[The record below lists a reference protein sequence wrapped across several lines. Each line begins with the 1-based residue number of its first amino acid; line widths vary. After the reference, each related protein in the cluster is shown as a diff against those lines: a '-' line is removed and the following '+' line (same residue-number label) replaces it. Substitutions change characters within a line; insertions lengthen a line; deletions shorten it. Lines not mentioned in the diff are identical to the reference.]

1 MRARLAEGIVRALV
15 ARAPRQVAD
24 FLLDFVMNL
33 SSAQSGAVFLAGRE
47 LSLFSSSGITQS
59 GLDWVSDCWERS
71 RQDLRTGSVL
81 SREDDWL
88 VPARQEDDLVALVYL
103 RAAKPDYDGVVE
115 VTPLLA
121 EAAAQGRAA
130 PESSP
135 VDTYLES
142 ALQEDIE
149 RRRLVLLLRRHEWNI
164 SRVAREL
171 GVTRQTV
178 YNRLQALGIDREPRD
193 TTRKVQ
199 AEVLFQRSRA

>member
-1 MRARLAEGIVRALV
+1 
-15 ARAPRQVAD
+15 
-24 FLLDFVMNL
+24 
-33 SSAQSGAVFLAGRE
+33 
-47 LSLFSSSGITQS
+47 
-59 GLDWVSDCWERS
+59 
-71 RQDLRTGSVL
+71 
-81 SREDDWL
+81 
-88 VPARQEDDLVALVYL
+88 LVALVYL

-121 EAAAQGRAA
+121 EAAAQGQAA

-199 AEVLFQRSRA
+199 AEVLLQRSRA

>member
-1 MRARLAEGIVRALV
+1 MRARLAEGIVRGLV

-47 LSLFSSSGITQS
+47 LSLFSSSGITQT
-59 GLDWVSDCWERS
+59 GLDWVGDCWEQS
-71 RQDLRTGSVL
+71 RQDLRSGSVL

-88 VPARQEDDLVALVYL
+88 VPARHGDDLVALVYL

-121 EAAAQGRAA
+121 EAAAQGQAA

-199 AEVLFQRSRA
+199 AEVLLQRSRA

>member
-1 MRARLAEGIVRALV
+1 MRARLAEGIIRALV

-24 FLLDFVMNL
+24 FLLDFVMSL
-33 SSAQSGAVFLAGRE
+33 SSAESGAVFLVGRE
-47 LSLFSSSGITQS
+47 LSLFSSSGITQA
-59 GLDWVSDCWERS
+59 GLDWVKECWERS
-71 RQDLRTGSVL
+71 RQDLRSGSVL

-88 VPARQEDDLVALVYL
+88 VPARQADELIVLVYM
-103 RAAKPDYDGVVE
+103 RAAKPDYDGIVE

-121 EAAAQGRAA
+121 EAASQGRAA

-193 TTRKVQ
+193 TTRKVPGG
-199 AEVLFQRSRA
+199 VFLHRSKV